1 MSATMA
7 ESMPAGSL
15 ADRKTGVSPHTGS
28 AWLLALPYAIGAM
41 CVAFG
46 VMSGDVSRSSGL
58 LLGLALVA
66 TPLLIALAMGLAWRR
81 GAADPALRV
90 LQSVI
95 AVTWTVLLYATTGRL
110 HAAQLTVLVF
120 VMALAVCFLPQRAAA
135 RICAYAFAAM
145 SIAMFA
151 MSRWQPAV
159 YMPKVELFL
168 WLMMAGDLPAVLLLG
183 KQLFRLRSRMRAKRA
198 ELEAGVERLREL
210 ATRDALTGLPNRHF
224 MFETFDHLARSSPA
238 GEACAV
244 VLIDLDHFKQVNDT
258 WGHAAGD
265 LTLRAFASLAAAQ
278 LRQVDVLSRWGGEEF
293 LIVCPKTDA
302 EGARISTARLRQ
314 ALETLQ
320 VLGEAP
326 DFRIRF
332 SAGITE
338 VAPSESL
345 EAALARSD
353 AALYAA
359 KAAGRSRSEVA
370 LSAG

>member
-1 MSATMA
+1 
-7 ESMPAGSL
+7 
-15 ADRKTGVSPHTGS
+15 
-28 AWLLALPYAIGAM
+28 
-41 CVAFG
+41 
-46 VMSGDVSRSSGL
+46 
-58 LLGLALVA
+58 
-66 TPLLIALAMGLAWRR
+66 
-81 GAADPALRV
+81 
-90 LQSVI
+90 
-95 AVTWTVLLYATTGRL
+95 
-110 HAAQLTVLVF
+110 
-120 VMALAVCFLPQRAAA
+120 
-135 RICAYAFAAM
+135 
-145 SIAMFA
+145 
-151 MSRWQPAV
+151 
-159 YMPKVELFL
+159 
-168 WLMMAGDLPAVLLLG
+168 
-183 KQLFRLRSRMRAKRA
+183 MRAKRA